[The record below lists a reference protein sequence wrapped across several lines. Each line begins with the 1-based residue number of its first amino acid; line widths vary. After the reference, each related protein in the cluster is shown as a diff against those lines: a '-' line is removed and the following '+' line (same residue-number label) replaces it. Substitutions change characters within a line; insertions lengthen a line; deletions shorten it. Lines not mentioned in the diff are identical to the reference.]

1 MAKKSAA
8 SKVAMKALPERRA
21 LVLLETGLL
30 LGLAEG
36 MMDDTLHHLDLSPYL
51 KALMLMVGVVGVF
64 AFALRVIEP
73 VIKGILK
80 AIAKLDSGGG
90 PLMRIGVHAVILFL
104 IFAAYVRIFFQHG

>member
-8 SKVAMKALPERRA
+8 SSAALKAVPSRRA

-36 MMDDTLHHLDLSPYL
+36 MMNDAITHLELSPYT
-51 KALMLMVGVVGVF
+51 KALLLMVGVVGVF

-73 VIKGILK
+73 VIKGMLK
-80 AIAKLDSGGG
+80 MISKLDSGGG
-90 PLMRIGVHAVILFL
+90 ALMRVGVHAVILFL
-104 IFAAYVRIFFQHG
+104 IFAAYVRIFFFH